1 MSGVGDMNGRTVL
14 VTGASS
20 GIGHAIARRLA
31 AAGARV
37 HGISRRGLSIDPE
50 IDWKG
55 EVVSHAIDV
64 TDTAA
69 LTALIEGFAAS
80 DPLDTVVLAAG
91 TNIPKRRF
99 AELTDE
105 SFDEI
110 LRTNL
115 YGVFTILRLALPQ
128 LREMA
133 GDVVIIS
140 SISANWPDHS
150 GAAYGASKSAVLN
163 LARGLSRDEHGYGV
177 RVCSILPGIVDTP
190 ILDKR
195 PSPPPA
201 EVRELAVH
209 PDDIA
214 EATLTAVTLPNRTN
228 IAEMSV
234 VSTRLQFLGG
244 TQEATPALPPEMI
257 GEKS

>member
-1 MSGVGDMNGRTVL
+1 MNGRTVL

-20 GIGHAIARRLA
+20 GIGRAIARRLA

-37 HGISRRGLSIDPE
+37 HGISRRGLPIDVEPG
-50 IDWKG
+50 WKG

-69 LTALIEGFAAS
+69 LTTLIEGFAAN

-99 AELTDE
+99 SELTDE

-110 LRTNL
+110 LKTNL
-115 YGVFTILRLALPQ
+115 YGVFTVLRLALPQ
-128 LREMA
+128 LREKA
-133 GDVVIIS
+133 GDVVVIS

-163 LARGLSRDEHGYGV
+163 LARGLSRDEHGHGV
-177 RVCSILPGIVDTP
+177 RVCTILPGIVDTP

-244 TQEATPALPPEMI
+244 TQDATPALPLEMT